1 MALCTTCGGDKQTSC
16 ISGVSSKD
24 DQLLETSVVVHG
36 SFRKDDLLLTVSP
49 AVSRTLGV
57 IQSSFVREGKN
68 SSEAKLQRCY
78 LLGLIGNLALVQLLV
93 GGSSVPSEV
102 VLIWNPW
109 PRGSWTWGTS
119 QLS

>member
-1 MALCTTCGGDKQTSC
+1 MALCITCGGDKQTSC

-24 DQLLETSVVVHG
+24 DPLLENSVVVLG

-68 SSEAKLQRCY
+68 SSEAKLQREKR
-78 LLGLIGNLALVQLLV
+78 LIGPDWEF
-93 GGSSVPSEV
+93 GSGAAAGWWLECP
-102 VLIWNPW
+102 L
-109 PRGSWTWGTS
+109 GSC
-119 QLS
+119 